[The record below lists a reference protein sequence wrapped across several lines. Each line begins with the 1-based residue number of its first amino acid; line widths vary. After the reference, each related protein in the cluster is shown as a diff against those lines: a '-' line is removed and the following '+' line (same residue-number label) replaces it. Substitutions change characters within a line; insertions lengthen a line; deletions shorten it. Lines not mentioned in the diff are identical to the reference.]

1 LDADHKDPDLRTI
14 LGHSADPK
22 SATPDVAVYI
32 CEQLRQEEE
41 RKRASAVGHKP
52 LSKHVCTSIYDKSH
66 KPFSMPKIKIGDAPK
81 VQSRNS
87 IEDIWGPR
95 TPYKHEWPVRVDEA
109 YDEEPEKWVQ
119 SACVLCSN
127 GCGLDI
133 GVKDGKVVGVRGR
146 QSDRV
151 NKGICYMY
159 ELNVRQT
166 LTSYLHLCRPSWP

>member
-1 LDADHKDPDLRTI
+1 MVK
-14 LGHSADPK
+14 
-22 SATPDVAVYI
+22 
-32 CEQLRQEEE
+32 
-41 RKRASAVGHKP
+41 
-52 LSKHVCTSIYDKSH
+52 
-66 KPFSMPKIKIGDAPK
+66 PKIKVGEAPK

-146 QSDRV
+146 ATDRV
-151 NKGICYMY
+151 NKGRLGPKGLHGWKAIGHEDRLKYPQIRRNGKLERATWDEAMVSKGIQTTNY
-159 ELNVRQT
+159 IFTNVAF
-166 LTSYLHLCRPSWP
+166 LESHCREVSRYHKATYKSRYCVLYFRTALS

>member
-1 LDADHKDPDLRTI
+1 MFAQRPTI
-14 LGHSADPK
+14 
-22 SATPDVAVYI
+22 Y
-32 CEQLRQEEE
+32 
-41 RKRASAVGHKP
+41 HKP
-52 LSKHVCTSIYDKSH
+52 G
-66 KPFSMPKIKIGDAPK
+66 SMVKPKINIADAPK

-119 SACVLCSN
+119 SACILCSN
-127 GCGLDI
+127 GCGVDI

-151 NKGICYMY
+151 NKGRLGPKG
-159 ELNVRQT
+159 LNGYDLRT
-166 LTSYLHLCRPSWP
+166 REILYGRDH